1 MENEVH
7 QYKNKMEEYKEH
19 SRNQRDKS
27 RRIVVAC
34 MTKLEE
40 KESDIE
46 KVKIVILVLLIFYLG
61 IYPESLARKFC
72 FVVPFFMM
80 MNKIKNPQFNF
91 STQNYFSSIYIV
103 PSRT

>member
-7 QYKNKMEEYKEH
+7 HYKNKMEEYKEH

-46 KVKIVILVLLIFYLG
+46 KVKIVILVQVFTLKVWR
-61 IYPESLARKFC
+61 EN
-72 FVVPFFMM
+72 FVLWCL
-80 MNKIKNPQFNF
+80 F
-91 STQNYFSSIYIV
+91 S
-103 PSRT
+103 

>member
-7 QYKNKMEEYKEH
+7 HYKNKMEEYKEH

-46 KVKIVILVLLIFYLG
+46 KVKKIMSKYLLSNIIIYLLRKTNMNRKILNTYYLSLI
-61 IYPESLARKFC
+61 
-72 FVVPFFMM
+72 
-80 MNKIKNPQFNF
+80 
-91 STQNYFSSIYIV
+91 
-103 PSRT
+103 

>member
-7 QYKNKMEEYKEH
+7 HYKNKMEEYKEH

-46 KVKIVILVLLIFYLG
+46 KVK
-61 IYPESLARKFC
+61 
-72 FVVPFFMM
+72 
-80 MNKIKNPQFNF
+80 KNN
-91 STQNYFSSIYIV
+91 V
-103 PSRT
+103 